1 MAAAEASTSPKAWF
15 KAWQLGVVVN
25 FGEVGSVGW
34 LVDSRKGGVDFILL
48 EEKDPSYTK
57 EKLATMVI
65 VFVWGCFPCN
75 MAIHGL

>member
-15 KAWQLGVVVN
+15 NAWQLGVVVN
-25 FGEVGSVGW
+25 FWRSWLVGW
-34 LVDSRKGGVDFILL
+34 LVGVCGGFHTL

-65 VFVWGCFPCN
+65 VFVWGCFPFN